1 MSGNV
6 TSLGS
11 EGLHRAQLPRWG
23 LWWAAGLG
31 VLFALLHRNF
41 LYRMFFIAAE
51 APTGR
56 WGEALRQVL
65 TLKVS
70 GDWSHALVVP
80 AISAYF
86 IYKNRDRLATVPS
99 RVYWPGLALLFLG
112 LFSFAWW
119 IYPGR
124 NDMFQGY
131 SMILGLFGLVLFLQG
146 PARMRVLWFPI
157 LYLALGVKISD
168 RLWEQI
174 AWRLQLIA
182 ANAATIVMQVLG
194 YDASVEGSTIK
205 LTFMRD
211 GRWVSEALNVAEACS
226 GLRMLMAFVALG
238 AAIAYLV
245 DRPWW
250 HRLVMLVLTV
260 PIAVAINVGR
270 VSTLGVLFVMNRE
283 LARGDFHV
291 FIGMLMLLP
300 AAGLFLLVGWVLDH
314 LVTHEPEDPP
324 AGPPSPPPAM
334 QQAWSAEREFPDRRW
349 VLRGLLFGGGMTALI
364 GLQFG
369 LLLAILRPDAVLGG
383 RVGGAPVW
391 ALSAMTLA
399 GLGAGGWFLGRS
411 VVGERAASTK
421 GSTRG
426 VPMGVALGVLIVAT
440 LGLNGVVQAT
450 RVVLIKQPVPMR
462 EPLWPLP
469 KQLGNWTMVREDPR
483 LSREELEALGT
494 EQYLSRIYR
503 DLSMPENAPG
513 SILRLHVAYYT
524 GTPDTVPHVPDRCF
538 VAGGLVPI
546 GVSSTTLHVSG
557 PRYRNENGQWLVAS
571 RLNPAGVRV
580 PQTDIDT
587 TVFTFASPEDR
598 AFQSNVIYFFA
609 ANGKFLPTPERVR
622 LQGFD
627 PRDRYSYYCKIEVG
641 VFGVGDRQAANDRVS
656 AFLADMLP
664 EIMACL
670 PDWIEVSQGRWPPPQ
685 ARRSS

>member
-1 MSGNV
+1 MSSNV

-11 EGLHRAQLPRWG
+11 EGLYRAQLPRWG

-86 IYKNRDRLATVPS
+86 IYKNRQRLAALPS
-99 RVYWPGLALLFLG
+99 RVCWPGLALVFLG

-146 PARMRVLWFPI
+146 PAKMRVLWFPI

-174 AWRLQLIA
+174 AWQLQLIA

-260 PIAVAINVGR
+260 PIAVAVNVGR
-270 VSTLGVLFVMNRE
+270 VSTLGVLFMMNRE

-314 LVTHEPEDPP
+314 LVTHEPDDPP
-324 AGPPSPPPAM
+324 AGPPSPSPAM
-334 QQAWSAEREFPDRRW
+334 PLAQSAEREFPGRRW
-349 VLRGLLFGGGMTALI
+349 VLRGLLFGGGLTALI

-383 RVGGAPVW
+383 RLGGTLVW
-391 ALSAMTLA
+391 AVSALA
-399 GLGAGGWFLGRS
+399 LVGLGAGGWFLWRS
-411 VVGERAASTK
+411 VVGERTASTQ
-421 GSTRG
+421 GLARG
-426 VPMGVALGVLIVAT
+426 VPIGVALGVLIVAT

-469 KQLGNWTMVREDPR
+469 KQLGNWAMVREDPR

-557 PRYRNENGQWLVAS
+557 SRYRNENGQWLAAS

-641 VFGVGDRQAANDRVS
+641 VFGVGDHQAANDRVS

-670 PDWIEVSQGRWPPPQ
+670 PDWIEVTEGRWPPPQ